1 MSCAPNQVFHP
12 HLPERHGSRR
22 VVARQPVP
30 GLALGLT
37 VWLAMLSASPA
48 HAELRQF
55 ANWIVGCDNRA
66 ECTAIGM
73 AAGSANPAAPSVA
86 IRIGVDRTS
95 LSGFSFEIIRL
106 PADSADLRPIVISC
120 LPCAGGPG
128 GNRIDLVGRRIDFT
142 DMRGAR
148 WLDRIGQGQ
157 AITATWPDG
166 TPGTMIDTLAFLE
179 AWKHLAR
186 TRGALMREVLAQGTA
201 EESRRAGPAVEVM
214 PSGSPAIEPAL
225 RRCPA
230 AADAAS
236 YREFALPGNARL
248 WSLTCRKGSVAS
260 LHWFQAEQPVGE
272 PSPLLLPDAERGQI
286 NAGDPGFAESV
297 FDFDFGILRARSGP
311 ADREDCGIQ
320 RAWGW
325 NGRTWVLLER
335 REMPACIGLASSDWV
350 RTYAAP

>member
-1 MSCAPNQVFHP
+1 M
-12 HLPERHGSRR
+12 
-22 VVARQPVP
+22 VARQPVP

-73 AAGSANPAAPSVA
+73 AAGSANSAAPSVA

-148 WLDRIGQGQ
+148 WLDRIGQGRPSQ
-157 AITATWPDG
+157 RLGPTERP
-166 TPGTMIDTLAFLE
+166 
-179 AWKHLAR
+179 AR
-186 TRGALMREVLAQGTA
+186 
-201 EESRRAGPAVEVM
+201 
-214 PSGSPAIEPAL
+214 
-225 RRCPA
+225 
-230 AADAAS
+230 
-236 YREFALPGNARL
+236 
-248 WSLTCRKGSVAS
+248 
-260 LHWFQAEQPVGE
+260 
-272 PSPLLLPDAERGQI
+272 
-286 NAGDPGFAESV
+286 
-297 FDFDFGILRARSGP
+297 
-311 ADREDCGIQ
+311 
-320 RAWGW
+320 
-325 NGRTWVLLER
+325 
-335 REMPACIGLASSDWV
+335 
-350 RTYAAP
+350 